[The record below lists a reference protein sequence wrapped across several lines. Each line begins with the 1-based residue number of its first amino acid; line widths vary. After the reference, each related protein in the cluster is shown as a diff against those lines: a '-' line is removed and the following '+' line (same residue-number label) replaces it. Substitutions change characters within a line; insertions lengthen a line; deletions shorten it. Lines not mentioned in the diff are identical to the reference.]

1 MALSNTATP
10 IYYGQFRDAVIRGE
24 IPVNRYISMEMNRID
39 NLIEDPTIYYD
50 AEAINGFIEYCENEL
65 TLTNGEDLK
74 LLDSFKLWAEEIFGW
89 YYFVERSVYV
99 PNEDGYG
106 GHYETRKIKK
116 RLINKQFLIVARGA
130 AKSMYES
137 CLQSYFLNIDTTTT
151 EQITTA
157 PTMRQAEEVMSPIRT
172 SIVRARGPLF
182 KFLTEGSLQNTT
194 GSKADR
200 VKLASTK
207 KGIQNFL
214 TGSILEVRAMSID
227 KLQGSRAPYWS
238 IDEWL
243 SGDIREDV
251 IGTAE
256 QGASK
261 NEDWLIIATSSEGTV
276 RNGPGDTIKMEL
288 LDILKGDYINPHV
301 SIWWY
306 ALDDI
311 DEVNKPEMWIKANP
325 NLGKTVTYETYQ
337 LDVERAE
344 KAPASRNDILAK
356 RFGIPME
363 GYTYFFSYEETLP
376 HRRQDF
382 WKMQRA
388 LGGDLS
394 QGDDFCAFTF
404 LFPYRDCF
412 GIKTRNY
419 ITERTLMKLPAAMR
433 EKYNTF
439 LKEGSLVVMPGTI
452 LDMME
457 VYDDLD
463 NHIIQQ
469 QYDVRCFGYDPYNAK
484 EFVERWER
492 ENGPYGIEKVIQ
504 GAKTE
509 SVPLGEI
516 KKLSEDRKL
525 LFDEDLMAFAMG
537 NCITLEDTNGNRK
550 LLKKRYSEKIDAVA
564 AMLDAYVAY
573 KLNREAFE

>member
-1 MALSNTATP
+1 
-10 IYYGQFRDAVIRGE
+10 
-24 IPVNRYISMEMNRID
+24 MEMNRID
-39 NLIEDPTIYYD
+39 SLIEDPTIYYD

-382 WKMQRA
+382 WKMPCA

-525 LFDEDLMAFAMG
+525 LFDEDLMTFAMG